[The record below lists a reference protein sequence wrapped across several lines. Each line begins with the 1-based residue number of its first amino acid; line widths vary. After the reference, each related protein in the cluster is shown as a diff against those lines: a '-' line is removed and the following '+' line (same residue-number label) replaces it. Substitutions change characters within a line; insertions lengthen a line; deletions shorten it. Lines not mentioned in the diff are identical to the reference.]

1 MIGRLSA
8 AYEENGGR
16 SLQTNLFASRS
27 VSMYLRKVKDGQAK
41 ARGYEHKKRKRP
53 ATTKNST
60 STSPVL
66 GATRIGLGN
75 LQPKPKSQSPTKSPC
90 TPPT

>member
-1 MIGRLSA
+1 MASEATTATTVVVPDQTTTIEGSVDSMIGRLSA

-41 ARGYEHKKRKRP
+41 ARGFYE
-53 ATTKNST
+53 
-60 STSPVL
+60 VL
-66 GATRIGLGN
+66 A
-75 LQPKPKSQSPTKSPC
+75 
-90 TPPT
+90 